1 MGNNLTAEENI
12 ILNLLLS
19 KRGAVPVVEINNRK
33 ESVKEMQQRLYN
45 NHNEYKALRATK
57 KNKNK

>member
-1 MGNNLTAEENI
+1 MENNLTKEENI

-19 KRGAVPVVEINNRK
+19 KKGAVPVIEINNRK
-33 ESVKEMQQRLYN
+33 ETAKEMQQRVIQDAIK
-45 NHNEYKALRATK
+45 YKALRATK